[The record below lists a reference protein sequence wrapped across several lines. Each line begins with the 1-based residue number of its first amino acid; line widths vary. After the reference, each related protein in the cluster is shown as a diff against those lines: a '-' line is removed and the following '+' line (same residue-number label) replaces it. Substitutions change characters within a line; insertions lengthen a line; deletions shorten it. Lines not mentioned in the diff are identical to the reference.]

1 MLNNHRGGRKMTT
14 IMEKFWWAFIL
25 RGILAIACG
34 VGMHFCQSVS
44 SLGYLFGIFALSQG
58 VLSGLPVFSA
68 GSRGTYLAG
77 IEGVMGVLVAF
88 FILIGSSTGALLW
101 PSVSN
106 VIFLIYIVS
115 WIVVT
120 GVVALVMFIQLL
132 GKSAGGLYVGLNAA
146 LCLIFGVLLAFR
158 HAQGALGNVGIL
170 GIFCMLYGVVLVLTG
185 RKAHG
190 EKP

>member
-1 MLNNHRGGRKMTT
+1 MIQILS
-14 IMEKFWWAFIL
+14 KFWWALML
-25 RGILAIACG
+25 RGVLAIAFGVSSLFCG
-34 VGMHFCQSVS
+34 SVS

-58 VLSGLPVFSA
+58 VLAGLPVFTA
-68 GSRGTYLAG
+68 GSGKTFLAG

-106 VIFLIYIVS
+106 VIFMIYIVA

-120 GVVALVMFIQLL
+120 GVVALVMFIQFW
-132 GKSAGGLYVGLNAA
+132 GKSAGGLYMGLNAA
-146 LCLIFGVLLAFR
+146 LCLIFSVLLISR
-158 HAQGALGNVGIL
+158 HAQGALGNAGIL
-170 GIFCMLYGVVLVLTG
+170 RVFCVLYGGALVIIG
-185 RKAHG
+185 RKAYG